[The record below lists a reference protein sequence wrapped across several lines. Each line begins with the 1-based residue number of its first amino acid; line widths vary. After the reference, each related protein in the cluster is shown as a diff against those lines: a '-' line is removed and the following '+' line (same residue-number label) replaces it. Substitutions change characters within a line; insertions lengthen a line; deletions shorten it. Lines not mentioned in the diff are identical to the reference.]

1 MADLATGAE
10 NRATKARHCSSSQT
24 SFVIAVASALFRLR
38 AAETCTAIVGH
49 QHRREAAEKGVCTRK
64 LADTAYLLP
73 ARASSIVLLPA
84 LAWGEGWNIIWGR
97 ARNVQGFRRRSRC
110 DRRRRSGPIR
120 ATLEHAQSGRSDASP
135 TAYGAPAIFSRSS
148 LMRMT

>member
-1 MADLATGAE
+1 MDRGA
-10 NRATKARHCSSSQT
+10 HLGLDQPLSSAGT
-24 SFVIAVASALFRLR
+24 RLR
-38 AAETCTAIVGH
+38 ASRSQGGRVRPFAMIRLML
-49 QHRREAAEKGVCTRK
+49 RRLKGVCTRK

-135 TAYGAPAIFSRSS
+135 TAYGAPAIFSR
-148 LMRMT
+148 